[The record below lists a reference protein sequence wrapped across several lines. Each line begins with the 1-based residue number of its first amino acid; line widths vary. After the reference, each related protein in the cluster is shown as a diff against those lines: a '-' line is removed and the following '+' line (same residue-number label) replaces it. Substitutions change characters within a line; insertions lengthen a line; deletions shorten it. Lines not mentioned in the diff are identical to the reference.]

1 MWFEW
6 LLTDESR
13 YGVFLAACIIAIF
26 MAAAAA
32 MIDLFWEMLIAA
44 IVGLVTAAQYG
55 FFLATLA
62 FAVAFVAL
70 FEWSGRKVRVKARY
84 LPSR

>member
-6 LLTDESR
+6 LLSDDSR
-13 YGVFLAACIIAIF
+13 YWVFLAACIIAIF

-32 MIDLFWEMLIAA
+32 LIDLFWEMLVAV

-55 FFLATLA
+55 FFLATLV
-62 FAVAFVAL
+62 FALAFVVL
-70 FEWSGRKVRVKARY
+70 FEWSGRKVRVSPRY
-84 LPSR
+84 LAGR